1 VITPRVTPWRF
12 EIFSELPSTS
22 DFCMARAKEGEP
34 EGLAVFAS
42 RQSAGRGSRGRAWL
56 SPPGN
61 VALSVLLRP
70 NMAPAQSSI
79 FPLLAGIALAEAVAS
94 CLPHGPAPVLKWPND
109 ILLNGE
115 KCAGLLID
123 AAPIRDR
130 IDWLVIGIGVN
141 AGYAP
146 ELPDRVATCLA
157 AHGATAT
164 ALEIA
169 EAILSRLAA
178 RLDTLTHDGAAAII
192 ETWTQHAHPIGTPLQ
207 VKASSLTTAGEFAG
221 LSPRGELLL
230 SVENRIETFST
241 GEILLG
247 GR

>member
-1 VITPRVTPWRF
+1 VTPWRL

-22 DFCMARAKEGEP
+22 DFCIARAKEGEA
-34 EGLAVFAS
+34 EGLAVFAA
-42 RQSAGRGSRGRAWL
+42 RQSAGRGSRGRNWL

-70 NMAPAQSSI
+70 DMAPAQSSI
-79 FPLLAGIALAEAVAS
+79 FPLLAGIAVAEAVAAA
-94 CLPHGPAPVLKWPND
+94 LPNGPAPMLKWPND
-109 ILLNGE
+109 VLLNGE

-123 AAPIRDR
+123 ATPDKNR
-130 IDWLVIGIGVN
+130 IDWLVVGIGIN

-146 ELPDRVATCLA
+146 ELSDRVVTCLA

-164 ALEIA
+164 ALEVA
-169 EAILSRLAA
+169 ESVLA
-178 RLDTLTHDGAAAII
+178 RLSNWLDIFAKNGTSPII
-192 ETWTQHAHPIGTPLQ
+192 EAWTKNAHPIGTPLQ
-207 VKASSLTTAGEFAG
+207 VKTPSQIIAGNFAG

-230 SVENRIETFST
+230 SAENRIESFST